1 MKPIEPYIM
10 KSIELATCTSS
21 GISYAGST
29 CTLIQFYTFSDYAVG
44 LFVYQKVIYYY
55 DIFLHY
61 AV

>member
-10 KSIELATCTSS
+10 KSIELATCISS
-21 GISYAGST
+21 GISYAGS
-29 CTLIQFYTFSDYAVG
+29 TLIQFYTFSDYAVG
-44 LFVYQKVIYYY
+44 VFVYQKVIYYY